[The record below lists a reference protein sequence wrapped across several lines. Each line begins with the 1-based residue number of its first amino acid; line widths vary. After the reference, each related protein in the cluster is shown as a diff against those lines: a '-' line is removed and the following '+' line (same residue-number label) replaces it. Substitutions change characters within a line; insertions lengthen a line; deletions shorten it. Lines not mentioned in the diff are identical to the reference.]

1 LETHLRRFSPQ
12 EFFPESENDIT
23 CYLYYSLVAHEGIT
37 RDSIYTRVALTIEE
51 VRNMYA
57 VADSL
62 RDKVLLLMG
71 KCIGN
76 CEEEFTSS

>member
-1 LETHLRRFSPQ
+1 
-12 EFFPESENDIT
+12 
-23 CYLYYSLVAHEGIT
+23 
-37 RDSIYTRVALTIEE
+37 VALTIEE